1 MDGVNG
7 PIMNIC
13 NAWIMNTTGAS
24 ILSKTRIPKFAFL
37 LTCTHICTGRKPDHQ
52 YDDHFADHSVH
63 HRVSGTHKSSP
74 CRSPLKCL
82 LGVCIDSRVAHP
94 IAHKCNSYVLE
105 IHRYSALRES
115 DCTYAAL
122 VTAAMFSGVGGGAFA
137 SSMSNISFF
146 FPKKDQ
152 GLALG
157 LNGGLGASPW

>member
-1 MDGVNG
+1 
-7 PIMNIC
+7 
-13 NAWIMNTTGAS
+13 MNTTRAS
-24 ILSKTRIPKFAFL
+24 ILRKTRIPKFAFL
-37 LTCTHICTGRKPDHQ
+37 LTCTYICTGRKPDHH

-63 HRVSGTHKSSP
+63 HRVSVTDMSSP

-82 LGVCIDSRVAHP
+82 LVVCIDSRVHTIAHP